1 MHLCKN
7 LWSSDCNRSN
17 ELCVI
22 DSTGIHTLDENEV
35 TKYARNENCTIIVL
49 NFLKTLYQSA
59 KSDNKTI
66 DCCNSHNNHIDIQL
80 EIK

>member
-22 DSTGIHTLDENEV
+22 DSTGTHTLDENEV
-35 TKYARNENCTIIVL
+35 TKCARNENCKIIVL
-49 NFLKTLYQSA
+49 NFLKTLYKSA
-59 KSDNKTI
+59 KSDSSFSFHFQKVELDTTI
-66 DCCNSHNNHIDIQL
+66 L
-80 EIK
+80 TLK

>member
-22 DSTGIHTLDENEV
+22 DSMDIHSLNENES
-35 TKYARNENCTIIVL
+35 TKCARNENCKIIVL
-49 NFLKTLYQSA
+49 NFLKYRYAIEHQIIFLNLYINDLTSENTCQ
-59 KSDNKTI
+59 KVP
-66 DCCNSHNNHIDIQL
+66 
-80 EIK
+80 